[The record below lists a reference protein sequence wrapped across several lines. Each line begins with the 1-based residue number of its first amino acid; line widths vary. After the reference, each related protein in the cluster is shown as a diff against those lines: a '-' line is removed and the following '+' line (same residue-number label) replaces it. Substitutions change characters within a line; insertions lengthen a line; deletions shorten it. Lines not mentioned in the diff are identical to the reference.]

1 MRAKDFRHVM
11 AKVMALRRMG
21 GPTRAMAASYDPE
34 GLFAGK
40 ARVKTKLGAVDR
52 PQWLRDLKKVPA
64 DACDASGGAP
74 VVALEPHIKEE
85 LAKLLAQEYLPVD
98 LDAPGLKVHHL
109 DPPVLTVDG
118 FLTPAECDLFVEET
132 LRSETLKRSTV
143 GEGNL
148 DSERNLQ
155 SETRTS
161 RSVLLSKEVQ
171 TEHQGLKDLAQKLQ
185 TRAKQIFQVER
196 WSPTGVLPGPDQV
209 CFEALQVAVYKE
221 GEHFLSHED
230 GFPQAVVESNGF
242 QRVATVLLY
251 LNDVEVGGRT
261 RFNFLDLAVQPR
273 KGTVLLFF
281 PGFSNCESD
290 PRSVHT
296 AEDAVDEKWVCQQ
309 WIARGLPVGN
319 PLSDNG
325 PSVGSEVQ
333 GELFRQVKKGKG
345 KAAKGKKGAASRGFG
360 AR

>member
-1 MRAKDFRHVM
+1 M
-11 AKVMALRRMG
+11 AKVMAVRTMG
-21 GPTRAMAASYDPE
+21 RPTRAMAASYDPE
-34 GLFAGK
+34 GLFANK
-40 ARVKTKLGAVDR
+40 ARVKTKLGAMDR
-52 PQWLRDLKKVPA
+52 PKWLRELKKVPEE
-64 DACDASGGAP
+64 ACDASGGAP
-74 VVALEPHIKEE
+74 VVALDPEVKEE
-85 LAKLLAQEYLPVD
+85 LAKLLAEEYLPVD
-98 LDAPGLKVHHL
+98 LDAPGVKVHHL
-109 DPPVLTVDG
+109 DPPVITVDG
-118 FLTPAECDLFVEET
+118 FLTPQECDLFVEET

-148 DSERNLQ
+148 DSERNQQ

-161 RSVLLSKEVQ
+161 RSVLLNEEVQ
-171 TEHQGLKDLAQKLQ
+171 TEHRGLKDLARKLQ
-185 TRAKQIFQVER
+185 TRAKQVFAVER
-196 WSPTGVLPGPDQV
+196 WSPTGILPGPNQV
-209 CFEALQVAVYKE
+209 CFEALQVAVYQE

-261 RFNFLDLAVQPR
+261 RFDFLNLAVKPK

-281 PGFSNCESD
+281 PGFSSCESD

-309 WIARGLPVGN
+309 WIARGMPVDG
-319 PLSDNG
+319 LSAQNG
-325 PSVGSEVQ
+325 SSPAQEVQ
-333 GELFRQVKKGKG
+333 GELFRQVKKGKT
-345 KAAKGKKGAASRGFG
+345 KAAKGRKSAASRGFG